1 MLLTTTT
8 VVFPATTA
16 LVASYLTPQRGSAYA
31 ANFVGLI
38 AWGPADCEFLIYKN
52 GVFQTGGRIS
62 AAEPTL
68 RLDFD
73 EASLGLIGGDIIL
86 VYASHAELTPVTV
99 NCTLK
104 MELV

>member
-8 VVFPATTA
+8 VVLPAANTI
-16 LVASYLTPQRGSAYA
+16 VASYITPQRGSAYS
-31 ANFVGLI
+31 ANFTGII

-52 GVFQTGGRIS
+52 GVYQTGGRIS
-62 AAEPTL
+62 ASEPTL
-68 RLDFD
+68 RLNFD

-86 VYASHAELTPVTV
+86 IYASHAEITPVTV

-104 MELV
+104 LELV

>member
-16 LVASYLTPQRGSAYA
+16 IVASYVTPNRGSAYS
-31 ANFVGLI
+31 ANFSGII
-38 AWGPADCEFLIYKN
+38 AWGPANSEFLIYKN
-52 GVFQTGGRIS
+52 GVYQTGGRTS

-73 EASLGLIGGDIIL
+73 NASLGLIGGDIIL
-86 VYASHAELTPVTV
+86 VYASHAEVTPVTL

-104 MELV
+104 LELV